1 LYRADPSGFRAR
13 YADAI
18 AELAQTVVRAR
29 QALSAIQPSAAAELL
44 AVEVVGAL
52 QIPSHRAE
60 IVLLE
65 AARGHAALHGRSSAE
80 PDDVALVAPLV
91 LRQRRSAAIDAE
103 AERVL
108 AEDAAIRSA
117 LAEAGSLA

>member
-1 LYRADPSGFRAR
+1 VLPA
-13 YADAI
+13 
-18 AELAQTVVRAR
+18 T
-29 QALSAIQPSAAAELL
+29 QPNEAAEIL
-44 AVEVVGAL
+44 AVEVVSAL

-65 AARGHAALHGRSSAE
+65 AARAYAALHQRSSAA
-80 PDDVALVAPLV
+80 PDDVVRIAPLV

-103 AERVL
+103 AERVM

-117 LAEAGSLA
+117 LEQARPLV